1 MMNKWYQ
8 HQGNNSDVV
17 LYSQVRLARNVLDA
31 PFPNRMN
38 RELTKNLSKKIW
50 ATIKNSPVANDYNL
64 INLADI
70 SDVKA
75 VSFAEKQ
82 LISPQFA
89 KQKSNAFVLSS
100 NQDVSIMICEEDHI
114 RINSFEAGQD
124 LAKAYEKAQKTDD
137 IFISQLKIA
146 FSDELGFLTASPMNL
161 GTGLKASFALHL
173 PALANQN
180 AIYKLSAMVSKLGL
194 SLRALNKDSAGDIF
208 ILSNLVSLGISEKSA
223 IENLDAICNQIV
235 NQERNAREMLKDDTD
250 FEDKIYRTLGILQMA
265 RKIDVTEFSTYI
277 SLVRL
282 GISLGYFDIS
292 YKTVGDMIYNLQD
305 ASLIDSADA
314 ELTAEMCKKLRAKL
328 IREKLG

>member
-1 MMNKWYQ
+1 MNKWYQ
-8 HQGNNSDVV
+8 HQGSNSDVV
-17 LYSQVRLARNVLDA
+17 LYSQVRLARNVADA

-38 RELTKNLSKKIW
+38 KELAKNLSKKIF
-50 ATIKNSPVANDYNL
+50 ATIKNSSVANDYNM
-64 INLADI
+64 INLAEV

-75 VSFAEKQ
+75 MSFAEKQ

-89 KQKSNAFVLSS
+89 KQKSNAFILST
-100 NQDVSIMICEEDHI
+100 NQDVSIMLCEDDHI
-114 RINSFEAGQD
+114 RINAFEAGQN
-124 LAKAYEKAQKTDD
+124 LAGAYEKAQIVDD
-137 IFISQLKIA
+137 IFISNLSIA
-146 FSDELGFLTASPMNL
+146 FSDEWGFLTASPINL

-194 SLRALNKDSAGDIF
+194 SLRALNKDWAGDIF
-208 ILSNLVSLGISEKSA
+208 VLSNLVSLGISEKSA
-223 IENLDAICNQIV
+223 MENLDAICNQIV
-235 NQERNAREMLKDDTD
+235 NQERSAREMLKDDAD

-265 RKIDVTEFSTYI
+265 RKIDVGEFSTYI
-277 SLVRL
+277 SMVRL

-292 YKTVGDMIYNLQD
+292 YKTVGDMIYNFQD

-314 ELTAEMCKKLRAKL
+314 ELSAETCKKLRAKL

>member
-1 MMNKWYQ
+1 MNKWFQ

-17 LYSQVRLARNVLDA
+17 LYSQVRLARNIVDA

-50 ATIKNSPVANDYNL
+50 ATIKNSSVANDYNL
-64 INLADI
+64 INL
-70 SDVKA
+70 SDVSDFKA

-89 KQKSNAFVLSS
+89 KQKSNAFILST
-100 NQDVSIMICEEDHI
+100 NQDVSIMLCEEDHI
-114 RINSFEAGQD
+114 RINAFEAGQN
-124 LAKAYEKAQKTDD
+124 LAQAYEKAQVADD
-137 IFISQLKIA
+137 IFISNLNIA
-146 FSDELGFLTASPMNL
+146 FSDDLGFLTASPINL

-223 IENLDAICNQIV
+223 MENLDAICNQIV
-235 NQERNAREMLKDDTD
+235 KQERNAREMLKDDSD

-265 RKIDVTEFSTYI
+265 RKIDVSEFSTYI

-282 GISLGYFDIS
+282 GVSLGYFDIS
-292 YKTVGDMIYNLQD
+292 YKTIGDMIYNLQD

-314 ELTAEMCKKLRAKL
+314 QLSADVCKKLRAKL

>member
-1 MMNKWYQ
+1 MSKWYQ
-8 HQGNNSDVV
+8 HQGKNSDVV
-17 LYSQVRLARNVLDA
+17 LYSQIRLARNILDA

-38 RELTKNLSKKIW
+38 RDMTKNLSKKIW
-50 ATIKNSPVANDYNL
+50 ATVKSSPVANDYDL
-64 INLADI
+64 VSLGDV
-70 SDVKA
+70 SDAKA

-89 KQKSNAFVLSS
+89 KQKTNAFILST
-100 NQDVSIMICEEDHI
+100 NKDVSIMLCEEDHI

-124 LAKAYEKAQKTDD
+124 LAKAYEKAQVIDD
-137 IFISQLKIA
+137 MFISNLKIA
-146 FSDELGFLTASPMNL
+146 FSDELGFLTSSPINL

-208 ILSNLVSLGISEKSA
+208 ILSNLVSLGISENSA

-235 NQERNAREMLKDDTD
+235 KQERNAREMLKDDAD

-265 RKIDVTEFSTYI
+265 RKLDVNEFSAYI

-292 YKTVGDMIYNLQD
+292 YKTIGDMIFNMQD

-314 ELTAEMCKKLRAKL
+314 ELSAEMCKKLRAKL